1 MNDDELNECIE
12 NENNEEMS
20 FLYTMGRDIAM
31 HRLPAKY
38 MQPGYTYRPVI
49 LTYTQPTSLLADIRV
64 PNMIKDGWEIVYTD
78 APNIDLR
85 GKAPKTKPNVRKSPF
100 IVKRASGHKAL
111 WMRIKD
117 ETLAKKNTDK
127 ANAND
132 QRLIEAVSMQNK
144 KDQINI
150 KGEELN
156 AENFR

>member
-1 MNDDELNECIE
+1 MNDEELNECIE
-12 NENNEEMS
+12 NENNEEMN

-31 HRLPAKY
+31 HRLPSKY

-64 PNMIKDGWEIVYTD
+64 PSMIKDGWEIVYTD